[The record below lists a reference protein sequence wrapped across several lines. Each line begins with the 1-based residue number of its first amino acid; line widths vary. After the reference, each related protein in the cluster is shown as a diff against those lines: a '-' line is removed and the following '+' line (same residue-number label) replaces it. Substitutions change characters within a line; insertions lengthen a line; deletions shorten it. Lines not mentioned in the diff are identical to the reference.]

1 MRKNTMR
8 NISNEDKIKNF
19 YFLSPGLPLPIS
31 VITREPHKLS
41 SKHVIV
47 FRPEELPDDGGLAHA
62 GAAQEHHGVFSHL
75 TTRPRICRQPQY
87 RCGQLYFALT
97 DEQRRLQTVLHLCPH
112 VSLVDDFCPS
122 GHKPPCYLH
131 LLEGSRQTRLSPR
144 GDDLIIEM
152 SFWPR

>member
-31 VITREPHKLS
+31 VITREPHELS

-47 FRPEELPDDGGLAHA
+47 FRPEELPDDGGLSHA

-75 TTRPRICRQPQY
+75 TNRPRICIYIQPQY

-97 DEQRRLQTVLHLCPH
+97 DEQ
-112 VSLVDDFCPS
+112 
-122 GHKPPCYLH
+122 
-131 LLEGSRQTRLSPR
+131 
-144 GDDLIIEM
+144 
-152 SFWPR
+152 

>member
-75 TTRPRICRQPQY
+75 ITRPRICIY
-87 RCGQLYFALT
+87 SLNT
-97 DEQRRLQTVLHLCPH
+97 DV
-112 VSLVDDFCPS
+112 VSCT
-122 GHKPPCYLH
+122 LH
-131 LLEGSRQTRLSPR
+131 LLMNREDSRLSSISV
-144 GDDLIIEM
+144 LM
-152 SFWPR
+152 SPLLMTFVRVATNLLVISISSKDPGRLDFLLEVTI

>member
-41 SKHVIV
+41 PKHVIV

-75 TTRPRICRQPQY
+75 TTRPRICIY
-87 RCGQLYFALT
+87 SLNT
-97 DEQRRLQTVLHLCPH
+97 DV
-112 VSLVDDFCPS
+112 VSCT
-122 GHKPPCYLH
+122 LH
-131 LLEGSRQTRLSPR
+131 LLMNREDSRLSSISV
-144 GDDLIIEM
+144 LM
-152 SFWPR
+152 SPLLMTFVRVATNLLVISISSKDPGRLDFLLEVTI